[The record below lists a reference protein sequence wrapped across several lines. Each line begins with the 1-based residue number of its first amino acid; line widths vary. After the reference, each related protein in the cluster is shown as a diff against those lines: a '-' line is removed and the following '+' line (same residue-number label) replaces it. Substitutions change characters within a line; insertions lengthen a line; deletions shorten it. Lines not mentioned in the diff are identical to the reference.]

1 MDFQRVRWSY
11 SQLFMQQAPFDKG
24 RGASMNKKQLLIDL
38 TRQEIKK
45 LEFINHHKNDP
56 RDFTRE
62 RVFSFALVFI
72 LLLQKSVKSLQLVL
86 NEIFVEAHIKH
97 TVTSSAY
104 SQVRKKF
111 KHTAF
116 MALNERAISLYY
128 SDNNIKRWKGYR
140 VFGVDASRIILPN
153 HPEIKAEFGDIPIKN
168 QHGESGRYSSAWFE
182 CRYDVLNHIA
192 YQSELYP
199 SDSYEVDLALKLL
212 KESVD
217 EGTDSNDL
225 DIYDRGYCSY
235 KMIAHLM
242 HYKRAFVI
250 RCKANTFKEA
260 ASLFSGQ
267 GHWSKTVKLNVPQN
281 KKKEMQTAGL
291 PTEVEVRFVSVVLD
305 TGEIEVLITSL
316 MDVGIQRSE
325 FKILYF
331 LRWGVEG
338 FYHLLKGRLN
348 LENFTGKSLES
359 IKQDFWSSIYIS
371 NVETI
376 FTEDIQEEIN
386 TDLKENQSPKKINK
400 AVSFNAIKNMAFEL
414 FFYEK
419 DETMIEEKLT
429 QLFKTNTLV
438 QREGRNVTH
447 KKFSWPKTI
456 NFQKRN
462 RKHVF

>member
-1 MDFQRVRWSY
+1 MD
-11 SQLFMQQAPFDKG
+11 
-24 RGASMNKKQLLIDL
+24 KKQLLINF
-38 TRQEIKK
+38 TREEITR
-45 LEFINHHKNDP
+45 LEFINHHKNAP

-62 RVFSFALVFI
+62 RVFNFALVFI

-86 NEIFVEAHIKH
+86 NELFVEGHIKN

-116 MALNERAISLYY
+116 IALNEKAISLYY

-153 HPEIKAEFGDIPIKN
+153 NAGIKAEFGDISIQN
-168 QHGESGRYSSAWFE
+168 QHGENGSYSSAMFE

-192 YQSELYP
+192 YQSGLYRN
-199 SDSYEVDLALKLL
+199 DSYEVNLAIDLL
-212 KESVD
+212 KQSVKEES
-217 EGTDSNDL
+217 DSKDL
-225 DIYDRGYCSY
+225 DIYDRGYASY

-242 HYKRAFVI
+242 FYKRTFVI

-260 ASLFSGQ
+260 ASLFGGE
-267 GHWSKTVKLNVPQN
+267 GHWSKRVQLKAPKN
-281 KKKEMQTAGL
+281 KQKELQEFGL

-316 MDVGIQRSE
+316 MDGDIERAE
-325 FKILYF
+325 FKALYF

-359 IKQDFWSSIYIS
+359 VKQDFWSSIYIS
-371 NVETI
+371 NIETI
-376 FTEDIQEEIN
+376 FTQDIQEEIN
-386 TDLKENQSPKKINK
+386 IELKKDQLPKKINK
-400 AVSFNAIKNMAFEL
+400 AVSFNAIKSLAFQI

-419 DETMIEEKLT
+419 DETMAIEEKLT
-429 QLFKTNTLV
+429 QLFKVNTLV
-438 QREGRNVTH
+438 QREGRNSPR

>member
-1 MDFQRVRWSY
+1 MD
-11 SQLFMQQAPFDKG
+11 
-24 RGASMNKKQLLIDL
+24 KKQLLINF
-38 TRQEIKK
+38 TRQEITK
-45 LEFINHHKNDP
+45 LAFINHHKNSP

-62 RVFSFALVFI
+62 RVFNFALVFI
-72 LLLQKSVKSLQLVL
+72 LLLQKSIKSLQLVL
-86 NEIFVEAHIKH
+86 NELFVEGHIKH

-116 MALNERAISLYY
+116 IALNEKAISLYY

-140 VFGVDASRIILPN
+140 IFGVDASRIILPN
-153 HPEIKAEFGDIPIKN
+153 HTEIKAEFGNISIQN
-168 QHGESGRYSSAWFE
+168 QHGENGNYSSAMFE
-182 CRYDVLNHIA
+182 CRYDILNHIA
-192 YQSELYP
+192 YQSGLYP
-199 SDSYEVDLALKLL
+199 NDSYEVNLAIDLL
-212 KESVD
+212 KQSVK
-217 EGTDSNDL
+217 EEIDSKDL
-225 DIYDRGYCSY
+225 DIYDRGYASY

-242 HYKRAFVI
+242 FYKRDFVI

-260 ASLFSGQ
+260 ASLFAGE
-267 GHWSKTVKLNVPQN
+267 GHWSKTVQLKAPKN
-281 KKKEMQTAGL
+281 KQEEMQASSL

-316 MDVGIQRSE
+316 TDSDIERQE
-325 FKILYF
+325 FKALYF

-359 IKQDFWSSIYIS
+359 VKQDFWSSIYIS
-371 NVETI
+371 NIETI

-386 TDLKENQSPKKINK
+386 IDLKEKQLSKKINK
-400 AVSFNAIKNMAFEL
+400 AVSFNAIKNLAFQI

-419 DETMIEEKLT
+419 SEAIAVEEKLK

-438 QREGRNVTH
+438 QREGRSSSR

>member
-1 MDFQRVRWSY
+1 MNNK
-11 SQLFMQQAPFDKG
+11 QQ
-24 RGASMNKKQLLIDL
+24 LIDF
-38 TRQEIKK
+38 TRQEINK
-45 LEFINHHKNDP
+45 LDFINHHKSAP
-56 RDFTRE
+56 HDFTRE
-62 RVFSFALVFI
+62 RVFNFALVFI

-86 NEIFVEAHIKH
+86 NELFVEAHIKN

-116 MALNERAISLYY
+116 IALNEKAIELYY
-128 SDNNIKRWKGYR
+128 SGNQIKRWKGYR

-153 HPEIKAEFGDIPIKN
+153 HAEIKAKFGDISIKN
-168 QHGESGRYSSAWFE
+168 QHGERGHYSSAMFE

-199 SDSYEVDLALKLL
+199 SDSYEVDLALEFL
-212 KESVD
+212 KQSVAKGD
-217 EGTDSNDL
+217 DSNDL
-225 DIYDRGYCSY
+225 DIYDRGYASY
-235 KMIAHLM
+235 KMVAHLM
-242 HYKRAFVI
+242 HYKRDFVI

-260 ASLFSGQ
+260 ASLFAGE
-267 GHWSKTVKLNVPQN
+267 GDWSKAVKLNVPQGKQN
-281 KKKEMQTAGL
+281 EIQAAGL

-316 MDVGIQRSE
+316 MGIDLERE
-325 FKILYF
+325 DFKTLYF
-331 LRWGVEG
+331 LRWGVES

-359 IKQDFWSSIYIS
+359 VMQDFWSSIYIS

-376 FTEDIQEEIN
+376 FTEDIEEEIN
-386 TDLKENQSPKKINK
+386 AALKPEQLSKKINK
-400 AVSFNAIKNMAFEL
+400 AVSFNAIKNLAFQL
-414 FFYEK
+414 FFYEEDK
-419 DETMIEEKLT
+419 TIIEEKLT

-438 QREGRNVTH
+438 QREGRSSPRN
-447 KKFSWPKTI
+447 KFSWPKAI

-462 RKHVF
+462 RINAHAAFYYRK

>member
-1 MDFQRVRWSY
+1 
-11 SQLFMQQAPFDKG
+11 
-24 RGASMNKKQLLIDL
+24 MNKKQTLIDF
-38 TRQEIKK
+38 TRKEIKK
-45 LEFINHHKNDP
+45 LDFINFHKSKEQ
-56 RDFTRE
+56 DFTRE
-62 RVFSFALVFI
+62 RVFNFPLVFI
-72 LLLQKSVKSLQLVL
+72 LLLQKSIKSLQLVL
-86 NEIFVEAHIKH
+86 NELFIEAHIKNP
-97 TVTSSAY
+97 VTSSAY

-116 MALNERAISLYY
+116 IALNEKAIALYY
-128 SDNNIKRWKGYR
+128 SDNQMKRWKGYR
-140 VFGVDASRIILPN
+140 VFGVDASRIILPD
-153 HPEIKAEFGDIPIKN
+153 HPEISAEFGDTPIKN
-168 QHGESGRYSSAWFE
+168 QYGEIGHYSNAWFE

-192 YQSELYP
+192 YQSGLYR
-199 SDSYEVDLALKLL
+199 SDSYEVDLALELL
-212 KESVD
+212 KQSVHKESD
-217 EGTDSNDL
+217 TRDL

-235 KMIAHLM
+235 TMIAHLI

-267 GHWSKTVKLNVPQN
+267 EEWRKVVTLKAPKD
-281 KKKEMQTAGL
+281 KKKDMQAAGL
-291 PTEVEVRFVSVVLD
+291 PLEVKVCFVSVVLD

-316 MDVGIQRSE
+316 IDEDVERSE
-325 FKILYF
+325 FKALYF

-359 IKQDFWSSIYIS
+359 VKQDFWSSIYIS

-376 FTEDIQEEIN
+376 FTQDIEEEIN
-386 TDLKENQSPKKINK
+386 ANSKEGHLPKKINK
-400 AVSFNAIKNMAFEL
+400 AVSFNAIKNLAFQL

-438 QREGRNVTH
+438 QREGRNAPR

-462 RKHVF
+462 RKHIF